1 MSKPAPI
8 LVRLALAAAALVLAL
23 VPTARA
29 QEKITYLFP
38 APQFLPAFAPWVL
51 AMHKGYYK
59 AAGLDVEFVIGKGGA
74 DVAKQVGAGN
84 ADLGGGI
91 GDTSIIV
98 RPNGVPVR
106 SVALLGG
113 GSLMQLIVRADSPIQ
128 GPKDLKGRVIS
139 VTGYQDT
146 TYYALLGVLAS
157 VGLGKADVDAQAG
170 GPAGVVKLFVA
181 GTAPAMAAVPEWAVQ
196 AEREGVAIR
205 WYPSGQYFPSMA
217 QAIIAAD
224 ETIAKRPA
232 AIRGFV
238 QATIRAVGEIMKDPK
253 AAAIEYVAAVP
264 QHKGKE
270 AEMATILGKY
280 AEIVYPGQAKLGAM
294 DEARLA
300 KLQDF
305 YVEQGIV
312 RAKTPVADLFTN
324 QFVN

>member
-1 MSKPAPI
+1 MKRISIA
-8 LVRLALAAAALVLAL
+8 VCALVAATL
-23 VPTARA
+23 TAAPAAQA
-29 QEKITYLFP
+29 QEKVTYLFP

-51 AMHKGYYK
+51 AQHKGYYK

-91 GDTSIIV
+91 GDTPIIV
-98 RPNGVPVR
+98 RPNGVPVKA
-106 SVALLGG
+106 VALVGG
-113 GSLMQLIVRADSPIQ
+113 GSLMQLIARADSTITKPA
-128 GPKDLKGRVIS
+128 DLKGKTIS
-139 VTGYQDT
+139 VMAYQDT

-157 VGLGKADVDAQAG
+157 AGLTKNDVDAQAV

-181 GTAPAMAAVPEWAVQ
+181 GSAQAMAAVPEWAVE
-196 AEREGVAIR
+196 AERAGTAIR

-224 ETIAKRPA
+224 DTIAKRPA
-232 AIRGFV
+232 AIKGFV
-238 QATIRAVGEIMKDPK
+238 QATLKAVAEIMADPK
-253 AAAIEYVAAVP
+253 AAAAQYVAAVP

-280 AEIVYPGQAKLGAM
+280 AELVYPGQAKLGQTDA
-294 DEARLA
+294 ARLG

-312 RAKTPVADLFTN
+312 RSKTPVEQLYTN
-324 QFVN
+324 QFVM

>member
-1 MSKPAPI
+1 MTRI
-8 LVRLALAAAALVLAL
+8 RLTVLAL
-23 VPTARA
+23 LAGTVAAAPAARA
-29 QEKITYLFP
+29 AEKVTYLFP

-51 AMHKGYYK
+51 AQHKGYYK

-91 GDTSIIV
+91 GDTPIIV
-98 RPNGVPVR
+98 RPNGVPVKA
-106 SVALLGG
+106 VALIGG
-113 GSLMQLIVRADSPIQ
+113 GSLMQLIARADSSITKPA
-128 GPKDLKGRVIS
+128 DLKGKTIS
-139 VTGYQDT
+139 VMAFQDT

-157 VGLGKADVDAQAG
+157 AGLSKNDVDAQAV

-181 GTAPAMAAVPEWAVQ
+181 GNAQAMAAVPEWAVE
-196 AEREGVAIR
+196 AERAGTAIR

-217 QAIIAAD
+217 QAIIASD

-232 AIRGFV
+232 AIKGFV
-238 QATIRAVGEIMKDPK
+238 QATLKALGEIMADPK
-253 AAAIEYVAAVP
+253 AAAAEYVAAVP
-264 QHKGKE
+264 QHKGKD

-280 AEIVYPGQAKLGAM
+280 AELVYPGQSKLGAV
-294 DEARLA
+294 DPARLS

-312 RAKTPVADLFTN
+312 RSKTPVDQLYTN
-324 QFVN
+324 QFVM